1 MRSLRRRVRARPFEA
16 RTRSQVLRRGVS
28 RSGDAARLDA
38 AGGAASARLCGM
50 RDRVHVTTKTEV
62 LRAEVLAGRQVNV
75 TRKLK
80 CPGGRFLLE
89 GLTPDGLNIRVRC
102 GCKGL
107 DAWIVVTG
115 PRVSVVHLQSPR
127 VARQDDFGALYR
139 PLGNPPATASI
150 GTDFPGGSR
159 P

>member
-1 MRSLRRRVRARPFEA
+1 M
-16 RTRSQVLRRGVS
+16 
-28 RSGDAARLDA
+28 
-38 AGGAASARLCGM
+38 
-50 RDRVHVTTKTEV
+50 
-62 LRAEVLAGRQVNV
+62 NV

-107 DAWIVVTG
+107 DAWIVVTETA
-115 PRVSVVHLQSPR
+115 VTVVHLQSPR
-127 VARQDDFGALYR
+127 LSPQDGSGALYR
-139 PLGNPPATASI
+139 PLGNPPATAPL